1 MCHSNQK
8 QQSLDDLQSLMNI
21 GLATAKRL
29 HWIGIKSAE
38 QIMNSDAETIYEKL
52 RQKEGGKLD
61 ICVLYQLRGAIGNIP
76 WWTCKNER

>member
-1 MCHSNQK
+1 VSY
-8 QQSLDDLQSLMNI
+8 QSESPFRDKDKENI

-38 QIMNSDAETIYEKL
+38 QIMKSEAETIYEQL

-61 ICVLYQLRGAIGNIP
+61 ICVLYQLRGAIGNIG